1 MKKNKTKK
9 AIILSALF
17 LGPLIF
23 YIFLSLGIYH
33 HANLPILTEKVQDVK
48 GNVTFKNHFSV
59 VSFLGTET
67 EKNQGRLFNLNEV
80 IYKRYRKSLYFQSV
94 LIAPKG
100 AEKQVNTLKKKLSTY
115 TDISNWKFVFMNDV
129 DIKNLFK
136 SFDSPYT
143 IGKDLRWRIEH
154 AQVVEPNDHALF
166 KTYGIIPSIQP
177 THATSDMRWAEERLC
192 TERLSGAY
200 AYQSLLQSYGKVALG
215 TDFPI
220 EDYKP
225 NKTFYA
231 AVYRQDGKGL
241 PAEGFQA
248 QSALTNQQALLGMTT
263 WAAFAQFD
271 ENRLGRIS
279 NGYEADFVISDLD
292 WFSCNK
298 AEIYAWTPWKVFVHG
313 SEQ

>member
-33 HANLPILTEKVQDVK
+33 HANLPILTEKVEDVK

-143 IGKDLRWRIEH
+143 IGKDLSSEYVFIVDRELRLRGRKDDEDTDNGRLYGYNMTSVNDLKNKMKKDIEIIYY
-154 AQVVEPNDHALF
+154 QLKKSLEKEKRF
-166 KTYGIIPSIQP
+166 KRKI
-177 THATSDMRWAEERLC
+177 
-192 TERLSGAY
+192 
-200 AYQSLLQSYGKVALG
+200 
-215 TDFPI
+215 
-220 EDYKP
+220 
-225 NKTFYA
+225 
-231 AVYRQDGKGL
+231 
-241 PAEGFQA
+241 
-248 QSALTNQQALLGMTT
+248 
-263 WAAFAQFD
+263 
-271 ENRLGRIS
+271 
-279 NGYEADFVISDLD
+279 
-292 WFSCNK
+292 
-298 AEIYAWTPWKVFVHG
+298 
-313 SEQ
+313 